1 MDILALLRL
10 ISKNLKWLILFP
22 LVVTVVVIFLTK
34 ELPRNYESKTLVYTG
49 IASGYDI
56 TSGDNNKVDY
66 FAVNTAFDNLITTI
80 NARETT
86 EEVALQLLSQHLQLD
101 SAKVNVLG
109 REGMRI
115 LKESL
120 NKDLR
125 EQLTVKGDVD
135 QTYKNLQK
143 YLNGSVKNEIQ
154 QLLSSSNPIYSIKA
168 VNGGMSVK
176 RVKNS
181 DMLELKFVS
190 IDPGVAQ
197 HTLFFLANAFID
209 RFKQLKGSETSNVV
223 GYFENRLKRAF
234 DELQLSEE
242 KLKEFGID
250 NRIINYQEQTKY
262 IAASKE
268 DLESELYNK
277 RMSLEAAKAAIERI
291 ESKLSDRLDIVKE
304 NSEINKKRQELTNV
318 NMLIT
323 NAEVYKESQ
332 DIQDSLMRE
341 SFKLQADLRDYAE
354 KIYNRKYSLE
364 GVKSDQ
370 LLEQWLN
377 KIIEYEEIAASL
389 VVFQERKKEFNEL
402 YDEFA
407 PLGSML
413 GKLEREVGI
422 QEKQYLEVLHG
433 LNTARL
439 REQNLRMSNSLT
451 VLDEPFFPIEP
462 QASKR
467 AVMVIGG
474 FAGSLIL
481 LLVIIFAKEFL
492 DNSIKT
498 PSNAEK
504 LSNLKLIGAL
514 PLYKK
519 KERKLFEAEQIEHS
533 LLEQIIST
541 IHLETQLVDPH
552 KEYHQIN
559 LFSLRSGEG
568 KTYLSSTLTKK
579 LNAVNGKVLFLTPN
593 LNEEF
598 ANIRELAQVD
608 AYEYEVSSRFVKSKH
623 WSVLIESYN
632 LPDEKLNEYSII
644 LIEFPSINANPIPA
658 TLVQGA
664 DLSICVTSANRVW
677 NKADTHLI
685 QLYLNSAFNKTMIF
699 LNKVEPDLLEGLLG
713 EVPKKRNATRRFL
726 KKIVTLN
733 FNRS

>member
-1 MDILALLRL
+1 MDILALVRL
-10 ISKNLKWLILFP
+10 IAKNLKWLILFP
-22 LVVTVVVIFLTK
+22 LVVTFVVIFLTK

-109 REGMRI
+109 KDGMLI
-115 LKESL
+115 LKEAIP
-120 NKDLR
+120 KKLR
-125 EQLTVKGDVD
+125 EKLTVKGDVNK
-135 QTYKNLQK
+135 TYQNLQG

-154 QLLSSSNPIYSIKA
+154 QLLSSSNPLYSIKA
-168 VNGGMSVK
+168 INGGMSVK

-181 DMLELKFVS
+181 DMLELKFIS

-223 GYFENRLKRAF
+223 DYFEKRLENAF
-234 DELQLSEE
+234 DKLQFSEE

-277 RMSLEAAKAAIERI
+277 RMSLEAAKAAIERL
-291 ESKLSDRLDIVKE
+291 ESKLNDREGIITE
-304 NSEINKKRQELTNV
+304 NAEINKKRNELAEI

-323 NAEVYKESQ
+323 NAEIYKEPQ
-332 DIQDSLMRE
+332 DIQDSLLRE
-341 SFKLQADLRDYAE
+341 SFKLQADLKDYAE
-354 KIYNRKYSLE
+354 KVYNRKYSVE

-370 LLEQWLN
+370 LLGQWLN
-377 KIIEYEEIAASL
+377 KIIEYEEVAASL

-439 REQNLRMSNSLT
+439 REQNLKMSNSLA

-467 AVMVIGG
+467 AIMVIGS

-492 DNSIKT
+492 DSSIKT
-498 PSNAEK
+498 PANAEK

-514 PLYKK
+514 PFYKE
-519 KERKLFEAEQIEHS
+519 KERKLYEADQIELS

-552 KEYHQIN
+552 KDYHQIN
-559 LFSLRSGEG
+559 VFSLRSGEG
-568 KTYLSSTLTKK
+568 KTYMSSKLTKK
-579 LNAVNGKVLFLTPN
+579 LNAVNGKVLFLTYH
-593 LNEEF
+593 LDDEF
-598 ANIRELAQVD
+598 QSIRELTKVD
-608 AYEYEVSSRFVKSKH
+608 AYVYELTPRFVKSVH
-623 WSVLIESYN
+623 WSELIRN
-632 LPDEKLNEYSII
+632 LELPNEQLNEYSIV
-644 LIEFPSINANPIPA
+644 LIELPAINSHPIPA
-658 TLVQGA
+658 TLVQAA
-664 DLSICVTSANRVW
+664 DLSICVTSADRVW
-677 NKADTHLI
+677 NKADSHLV
-685 QLYLNSAFNKTMIF
+685 QMYLNSAFNKTMIF
-699 LNKVEPDLLEGLLG
+699 LNKVEPNLLEGLLG
-713 EVPKKRNATRRFL
+713 EVPKKRNAIRKFL